1 MELSVILSILQ
12 GWIFLLILFGISL
25 VYVLV
30 RGRQH
35 LINLMVGQYIALFF
49 LQVFP
54 YMEIMEDKFPGEQG
68 EAIATLSVFAVF
80 TFFSTWLFSKLM
92 PREYLE
98 KTFESFGKKILL
110 ALTSTVLLMTLATH
124 YLPIG
129 ELIDI
134 GTPLPPALL
143 SSELGF
149 VWLVLTLTA
158 LFFLA

>member
-1 MELSVILSILQ
+1 MELSVILSVVQ
-12 GWIFLLILFGISL
+12 GWLFLLILFGISL

-35 LINLMVGQYIALFF
+35 LINLMVGQYVALFF
-49 LQVFP
+49 LQLFP
-54 YMEIMEDKFPGEQG
+54 YMGFIEDKFPGKQG
-68 EAIATLSVFAVF
+68 DAIATLGVFVIF

-110 ALTSTVLLMTLATH
+110 ALTSTILLMTLSTH
-124 YLPIG
+124 HLPIG
-129 ELIDI
+129 ELINI
-134 GTPLPPALL
+134 GTPLPPVLL

-149 VWLVLTLTA
+149 VWLVLA
-158 LFFLA
+158 LVLMFFLA